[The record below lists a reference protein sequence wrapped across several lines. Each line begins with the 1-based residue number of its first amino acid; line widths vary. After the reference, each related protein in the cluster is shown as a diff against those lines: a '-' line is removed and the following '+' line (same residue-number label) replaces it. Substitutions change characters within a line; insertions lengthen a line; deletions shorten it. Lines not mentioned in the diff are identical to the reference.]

1 MKKITISF
9 LIYFISN
16 IGFSQS
22 ISVASFKILESD
34 LTANTAGTMEQDQN
48 GETAALVKVVT
59 TQTGF
64 TFDGGSMGIVKT
76 KQTPGE
82 IWVYVPRGSKKITI
96 KHLQLGV
103 LRDYYYPIAI
113 DPARTYEMVL
123 TTGTVQTIIKQTRTS
138 QYVVFQ
144 LTPPNAIVELDGTL
158 LQTIDG
164 TATKMM
170 KFGAYDYR
178 VQAPNYFLEVGKVT
192 INDPDK
198 KTVVNVA
205 LKPNFA
211 HINIKVDNSAEIWI
225 NGEKKGT
232 GTWSGPLG
240 GGTYEFEAKKVGHRS
255 TIITKDII
263 VTKEPQTFTLQPPT
277 PIYGEADINSTPAMA
292 DIYIDGEKKG
302 QTPLLLSNLLVGS
315 HQLRICK
322 KGYDDYIKELNIKE
336 HETISELA
344 LLYKE
349 KEVNNSSNQ
358 INEEVIAAYKRAE
371 VINKTDKDMAG
382 RLAKADYQQVVDLLS
397 EKADRSKSENTM
409 LKYSLHYLMFSA
421 YLDKNIAGAKEYAA
435 KILTIDPEYKPAQ
448 EIQNLK

>member
-178 VQAPNYFLEVGKVT
+178 VQAPNYFPEVGKVT
-192 INDPDK
+192 INDPNK

-349 KEVNNSSNQ
+349 KEVNNSSNC
-358 INEEVIAAYKRAE
+358 VFR
-371 VINKTDKDMAG
+371 
-382 RLAKADYQQVVDLLS
+382 R
-397 EKADRSKSENTM
+397 
-409 LKYSLHYLMFSA
+409 
-421 YLDKNIAGAKEYAA
+421 
-435 KILTIDPEYKPAQ
+435 
-448 EIQNLK
+448 